1 MKCIIQII
9 TLISFSFL
17 LSCVNEPKNEP
28 KMPTNKA
35 LSESFE
41 KANRYLSREEEESIN
56 DYVRRHKV
64 EMKQTGT
71 GMRYAILKK
80 GTGAPIRRNEQIHVK
95 YETYYITGDLVYT
108 TDKKIIVGK
117 GGIESGLEEAILL
130 MKRGD
135 EAKIIL
141 PSHLAFG
148 FLGDQNKIP
157 PRTTLVYKLKIV
169 E

>member
-1 MKCIIQII
+1 MKRIIQ
-9 TLISFSFL
+9 LALFLSFSFL
-17 LSCVNEPKNEP
+17 FSCVNESKKEP
-28 KMPTNKA
+28 EMPTNKA
-35 LSESFE
+35 LLESFE
-41 KANRYLSREEEESIN
+41 KANRYLTREEEESIN

-64 EMKQTGT
+64 EMEQTGT
-71 GMRYAILKK
+71 GMRYAILKE
-80 GTGAPIRRNEQIHVK
+80 GTGAPVRRNEQIHIK

-108 TDKKIIVGK
+108 TDKKMIVGK

-157 PRTTLVYKLKIV
+157 PRTILVYKLKII